1 MKDLNELSE
10 LQQVLLDLMEE
21 DSEFD
26 NFDKLK
32 IVQDFVEDRDDD
44 AVSYYTNAA

>member
-1 MKDLNELSE
+1 MAKDKELSG

-21 DSEFD
+21 DTEFD

-32 IVQDFVEDRDDD
+32 IVQDFVEDKDDD
-44 AVSYYTNAA
+44 AVTYYTNAT